1 MISHTRKIVE
11 DPEQPGELLLDL
23 GNELCDELGWKTG
36 DVIEWHDNQDGTWTL
51 RKQIHDSTNSDKH

>member
-1 MISHTRKIVE
+1 
-11 DPEQPGELLLDL
+11 LDL

-51 RKQIHDSTNSDKH
+51 RKTTDSKS